1 LGIAG
6 LALFSVTAPAN
17 AADSAV
23 NGQASG
29 GPGRPR
35 RHELAALAN
44 AGINRL
50 LPQRLAKYRNLGGI
64 QPMLPRC

>member
-1 LGIAG
+1 
-6 LALFSVTAPAN
+6 LAAARAKTGVDESVLTGK
-17 AADSAV
+17 DRIRGRHV
-23 NGQASG
+23 R

-35 RHELAALAN
+35 RHEPAALAN